1 MESRRDRRGLGIDR
15 KLVSTVRIKTC
26 VKHCL
31 TLVQSP
37 KLRCTIAELWML
49 AHRAVLVDNS
59 FFGVTQRLGIPTV
72 KPPHKFRLL
81 DCQARR
87 DGARGR
93 CQVCQR
99 CCTSCRM
106 PHYGMDKSQKRAR
119 NRYKI
124 RNQRAISAT
133 SISTVSFNG

>member
-1 MESRRDRRGLGIDR
+1 MDSRRDRRSLRIDR

-37 KLRCTIAELWML
+37 KLRCTVAELWML
-49 AHRAVLVDNS
+49 AYRTVLVDNG
-59 FFGVTQRLGIPTV
+59 FFGITQRLSIPTV

-81 DCQARR
+81 DCQARC

-93 CQVCQR
+93 CQVCQW
-99 CCTSCRM
+99 CCTLCHMR
-106 PHYGMDKSQKRAR
+106 HHGVDKKSDTSHQPF
-119 NRYKI
+119 KI
-124 RNQRAISAT
+124 HDQRAISAT
-133 SISTVSFNG
+133 SISAVSFDG